1 MDLLAGVRAG
11 QLAVA
16 VEGRV
21 RPARRAHRVPQAGPE
36 MGRGRG
42 APREGDALHIR
53 ERAVRGL
60 LHVPVHGEVRAD
72 LAVRTR
78 VGQFQGAPDAAQEGR
93 GDQDRRQIR
102 HQARD
107 RQRQP
112 AALAVA
118 DGRDAPPVHL
128 GQRPHRRHR
137 THRVRDQPPVVVGA
151 RVGQAPCRGTR
162 AARCRGVRVGGRA
175 AVAVLVALAAV
186 VHQQMGVS
194 GVHPGQSL
202 VREAAAPAVAGV
214 LDDRGQR
221 LAHPGGSAVPG
232 AYRVA
237 REAPEGDVPGLGQP
251 QSALGRAHRDQHV
264 LLRGFFQ
271 GVTPELVEIRG
282 FLDIGT
288 VALQL
293 RRRQVER
300 RHGAPR
306 MSRSK

>member
-1 MDLLAGVRAG
+1 MDLLSGVHAG

-36 MGRGRG
+36 VGRGRG
-42 APREGDALHIR
+42 APREGDALHIG
-53 ERAVRGL
+53 ERAIGGL
-60 LHVPVHGEVRAD
+60 LRSPVHREVGAD

-78 VGQFQGAPDAAQEGR
+78 VGEVQSASDAAQEGR

-102 HQARD
+102 HQSRD
-107 RQRQP
+107 RQRQS
-112 AALAVA
+112 AALTVA
-118 DGRDAPPVHL
+118 DRRDAPPVHIRE
-128 GQRPHRRHR
+128 RPHRLHR
-137 THRVRDQPPVVVGA
+137 TYRVRDEPPVVVGA
-151 RVGQAPCRGTR
+151 GVGQAPYRGTR

-175 AVAVLVALAAV
+175 TVAVLVALAAV
-186 VHQQMGVS
+186 VHQQMRVS
-194 GVHPGQSL
+194 GVHPGQPL
-202 VREAAAPAVAGV
+202 VRKAAPAAVAGV
-214 LDDRGQR
+214 LDDRGQC

-237 REAPEGDVPGLGQP
+237 GEAPERDVPGLGQP
-251 QSALGRAHRDQHV
+251 QSAPSRAHRHQHV
-264 LLRGFFQ
+264 RLCRLLQ

-288 VALQL
+288 VVLQL
-293 RRRQVER
+293 RDGQVER
-300 RHGAPR
+300 RHRAPR